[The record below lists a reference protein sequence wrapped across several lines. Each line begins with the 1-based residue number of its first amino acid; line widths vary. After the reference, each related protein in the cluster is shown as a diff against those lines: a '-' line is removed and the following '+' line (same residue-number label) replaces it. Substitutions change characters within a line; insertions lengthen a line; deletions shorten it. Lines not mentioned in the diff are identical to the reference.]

1 MCLAGAS
8 ILVSNARTGKF
19 KPFAVMTN
27 IFVIEF
33 TENIYG
39 KLNRPDAQFATRFF
53 SNLCG
58 LSSLKRL
65 TNDT

>member
-19 KPFAVMTN
+19 KPFPVMTN

-33 TENIYG
+33 TENIYR
-39 KLNRPDAQFATRFF
+39 KLNRPNVIQFATGFF
-53 SNLCG
+53 SNLHVTTV
-58 LSSLKRL
+58 S
-65 TNDT
+65 